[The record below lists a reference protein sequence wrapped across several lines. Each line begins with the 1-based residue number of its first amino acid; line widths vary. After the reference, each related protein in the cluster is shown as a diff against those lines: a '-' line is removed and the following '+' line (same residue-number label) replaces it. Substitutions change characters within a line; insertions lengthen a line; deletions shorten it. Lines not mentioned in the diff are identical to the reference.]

1 MSSHRPVS
9 RLQSQ
14 RGAVLI
20 VAMLI
25 AAVIALMLGSYLN
38 LNLNST
44 HQAFRSFQNY
54 AAINLVEA
62 GAEEALW
69 SFNREADGH
78 SDGWTGWSTS
88 GSAAWRK
95 FSDFD
100 FTANTSGW
108 VKVYVTNTQ
117 PSSHDSPRVIAYASV
132 NPPNSRAITRMMEV
146 TLRKRSYFANGL
158 VAKDSITFHGAVAT
172 VDSWNSDPDNDP
184 STAPIAYDASVRSDG
199 GTVASLSVLNT
210 AVLVNQADIWGYV
223 FTGGQQP
230 QVGANGSIRGADTPV
245 GVAVDPSRVSTD
257 FNAEFK
263 DVVAPTDGTTIAS
276 VGSTLGTAGMATSW
290 RCPSITLSGH
300 DTLTILGDVTLVLT
314 APSGSTALSVTGH
327 GTINVPA
334 GSSLKLY
341 TEGDV
346 MISGQGLGNTNVQP
360 VTCQIWGTNTSAA
373 GQDIDVTGNGTLSS
387 VIYAP
392 NATVTLRGNGEMMG
406 SVVAR
411 TIVVNGN
418 ADFHYDESLANFGDN
433 SNFGVSQWREL
444 TTEAER
450 SAYLSKFEGW

>member
-1 MSSHRPVS
+1 MPTSRPVT
-9 RLQSQ
+9 RLQSR

-44 HQAFRSFQNY
+44 HQAFRSFQDY

-62 GAEEALW
+62 GAEEGLW
-69 SFNREADGH
+69 SFNRTAGGY

-88 GSAAWRK
+88 GTTAWRK

-100 FTANTSGW
+100 FTANTTGW

-117 PSSHDSPRVIAYASV
+117 PSSHDSPKIIAYASV
-132 NPPNSRAITRMMEV
+132 NPPHQRSITRMMEV

-158 VAKDSITFHGAVAT
+158 VAKDTITFNGAVAT
-172 VDSWNSDPDNDP
+172 VDSWNSDPDNDA
-184 STAPIAYDASVRSDG
+184 STAPVDYDATVRTDN
-199 GTVASLSVLNT
+199 GTVASVSVLNT

-245 GVAVDPSRVSTD
+245 GVAVDPNRIATD
-257 FNAEFK
+257 FNAEFP
-263 DVVAPTDGTTIAS
+263 DVAAPTDGTYLAS
-276 VGSTLGTAGMATSW
+276 VASTLGTTGVATSW
-290 RCPSITLSGH
+290 RCPAINLSGH

-314 APSGSTALSVTGH
+314 APSGSTALSLTGH
-327 GTINVPA
+327 AEIIIPA

-341 TEGDV
+341 TEGDI
-346 MISGQGLGNTNVQP
+346 MISGQGLANSNVQP
-360 VTCQIWGTNTSAA
+360 VSCQIWGTNTSTA
-373 GQDIDVTGNGTLSS
+373 GQDIDITGQGALRG
-387 VIYAP
+387 VVYAP
-392 NATVTLRGNGEMMG
+392 NASVTLRGNGNMMG
-406 SVVAR
+406 SVVGR
-411 TIVVNGN
+411 TITLSGN
-418 ADFHYDESLANFGDN
+418 ADFHYDESLSHFGDN
-433 SNFGVSQWREL
+433 SNFGVAQWREL
-444 TTEAER
+444 TTAAER
-450 SAYLSKFEGW
+450 NTYSSKFDGW